1 MSYLVLT
8 DIISDTSKHDSMKQG
23 GSEAIINALPILI
36 GYLPV
41 IYQAYLECG
50 RILVRLDAR
59 VGTPPNAEG
68 MSS

>member
-1 MSYLVLT
+1 M
-8 DIISDTSKHDSMKQG
+8 IST
-23 GSEAIINALPILI
+23 LPILI

-41 IYQAYLECG
+41 IYQAYLERE

>member
-1 MSYLVLT
+1 
-8 DIISDTSKHDSMKQG
+8 MKQG
-23 GSEAIINALPILI
+23 DSEAMINALPILI

-41 IYQAYLECG
+41 IYQVYSERECM
-50 RILVRLDAR
+50 LVQLDAR